1 MDIRKTPAALIYQ
14 PDTTDTM
21 NQNLLQMPAFGVASG
36 QAINLEST
44 EMTSVGRKPTLRTW
58 GGSLNNFYYIMN
70 TIAGSATGNPSAS
83 FTGIKDP
90 STGKPMHDGR
100 FMLDAILRGLWVES
114 VCGTTYG
121 AFVNSRIRAD
131 KRFFVPENRAGY
143 TFFNQ
148 QYLDSFGGASI
159 MGSSAFSSVEAVMMR
174 VAAIFQAFPAC
185 CSTPTLIDAADAM
198 AIPVHDF
205 IVLKNPKYFGAP
217 FVLNQTMV
225 LPPLNFTAPP
235 NCNIL
240 FPCMYNTVQWMHDY
254 DSDPTR
260 GMYKQQNVFGN
271 SLGDTVFARYIMVP
285 NSLLDGRKDSRS
297 HPPITLDERYRG
309 VGMEF
314 GTVEY
319 LVAARNATYAVAEAI
334 IKDPKKKAALNKII
348 KKLGL
353 KDLGTINDYYDK
365 LLKDPTKE
373 LPTPMVE
380 NERQIA
386 LENAYHGIIAAGKV
400 SGSAEATKIIGE
412 VQPNVNDVLN
422 RHAVFKFI
430 MSRFNSRTVTVN
442 SDFNPYPVC
451 GFPAAVMADDNR
463 KGQKTLKT
471 LLGVIQMIRHTIS
484 AQGFASTSMV
494 MSTVRFLDEGADI
507 DMFGNPL
514 YIEDTPIDKAEV
526 DPETLKYLP
535 INGGYD
541 GQLGAPKTKYVY
553 DIETKADMFTSDY
566 DLYENGT
573 NEKLK
578 WAKDMF
584 VGNMPVTKKGRKPN
598 PEATEA
604 LDSFID
610 STYLPNRVMMFYYK
624 IFRQDPKAHFMVG
637 RKVINQK
644 DTWFIYDSINEA
656 LAELENKKM
665 MTDYESALAFVRR
678 EVVNEEQYFFGILG
692 ASYQTDDGK
701 GNTIFYTKGLNPD
714 PAAARMEFDDYAD
727 RQEYY
732 GISTERFNALSE
744 SLATD
749 YKHAGTFSSIRE
761 KKPRTPFIKERRDV
775 VVKYASEV
783 SKYVYSIR

>member
-1 MDIRKTPAALIYQ
+1 MTEGHAFKYEFKMFMEGIVIPFQSAMISCTPNGVEMNIVVHPTTTVFELKPKTFVQVFYKDWTGPVEFRSFHLLGDGYFSAYSKLDSAQGQRSVSLVCRDFRMDIRKTPAALIYQ

-365 LLKDPTKE
+365 L
-373 LPTPMVE
+373 
-380 NERQIA
+380 
-386 LENAYHGIIAAGKV
+386 
-400 SGSAEATKIIGE
+400 
-412 VQPNVNDVLN
+412 
-422 RHAVFKFI
+422 
-430 MSRFNSRTVTVN
+430 
-442 SDFNPYPVC
+442 
-451 GFPAAVMADDNR
+451 
-463 KGQKTLKT
+463 
-471 LLGVIQMIRHTIS
+471 
-484 AQGFASTSMV
+484 
-494 MSTVRFLDEGADI
+494 
-507 DMFGNPL
+507 
-514 YIEDTPIDKAEV
+514 
-526 DPETLKYLP
+526 
-535 INGGYD
+535 
-541 GQLGAPKTKYVY
+541 
-553 DIETKADMFTSDY
+553 
-566 DLYENGT
+566 
-573 NEKLK
+573 
-578 WAKDMF
+578 
-584 VGNMPVTKKGRKPN
+584 
-598 PEATEA
+598 
-604 LDSFID
+604 
-610 STYLPNRVMMFYYK
+610 
-624 IFRQDPKAHFMVG
+624 
-637 RKVINQK
+637 
-644 DTWFIYDSINEA
+644 
-656 LAELENKKM
+656 
-665 MTDYESALAFVRR
+665 
-678 EVVNEEQYFFGILG
+678 
-692 ASYQTDDGK
+692 
-701 GNTIFYTKGLNPD
+701 
-714 PAAARMEFDDYAD
+714 
-727 RQEYY
+727 
-732 GISTERFNALSE
+732 
-744 SLATD
+744 
-749 YKHAGTFSSIRE
+749 
-761 KKPRTPFIKERRDV
+761 
-775 VVKYASEV
+775 
-783 SKYVYSIR
+783 